1 MVNISLQFYHF
12 LIIVW
17 ISNHLYY
24 LSEKRRADYPGGQYR
39 EAGPF
44 VPLFYLFPNIPY
56 ISAGPGVRPAAV
68 LREPGI
74 LAAAASS
81 AFRVRL

>member
-1 MVNISLQFYHF
+1 MDLKSFILF
-12 LIIVW
+12 
-17 ISNHLYY
+17 
-24 LSEKRRADYPGGQYR
+24 EKRRADYPGGQYR

-44 VPLFYLFPNIPY
+44 VPPFYLFPNIPY